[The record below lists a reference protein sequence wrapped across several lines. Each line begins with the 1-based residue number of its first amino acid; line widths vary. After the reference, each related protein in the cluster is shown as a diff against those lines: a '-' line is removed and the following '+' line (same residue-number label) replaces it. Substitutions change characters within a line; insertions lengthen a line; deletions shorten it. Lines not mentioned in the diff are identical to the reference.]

1 MINRLI
7 PVFLLVL
14 CSINTSNAD
23 IQRGVT
29 GVAPE
34 PQIGPVIL
42 SPATTGV
49 PAPVSGSNE
58 AEYISPW
65 LSGLD
70 DWVPVASDSF
80 SIFVPDCTHFA
91 VAFNP
96 GSEELFYVDP
106 NVELSDIQQ
115 QAIARAPAWLRADLY
130 DNFRRFLYSFV
141 ADFPAQEILN
151 APDPYV
157 DEVAFECAH
166 IAPGVLGS
174 MYYQLLLE
182 NVEEVYAVDSTLGF
196 VDIVDYGDSNDDDY
210 WSTVVYR
217 MIEENG
223 DTVEV
228 EMDREYYYWYI
239 VHPKISD
246 EDPTYIVPET
256 GQQGP
261 PPYGVFWR
269 DYLWN
274 YADPGYPLLSE
285 QWSDCEFLWDRTGN
299 STDAIDVLNTW
310 INDVMSFGAG
320 SERPIQPVRI
330 YVLHCGNCGEFSD
343 ITAAAARTCLVPT
356 VGTMNICEDH
366 TWNEFWVG
374 DEWIHWEP
382 VNYYVNNPLVYEN
395 GWGKTLSAVYN
406 YRGDGY
412 VWDVTERYS
421 EGICTL
427 NVTVYDSLGR
437 PADGQKI
444 TVESEAL
451 WGGTYAAIWGVT
463 NSLGQVSFVLGDDQ
477 NFYLRIDGPL
487 GSYPAFG
494 TVSVINGSVAGE
506 SYSWEHTMEAHQ
518 PEHQLSQAPDPP
530 NPLDDYRLDINYRV
544 EYETAYATFLNNNEF
559 SLKLD
564 TGVTDVF
571 IADEGN
577 YQSYA
582 AFQPAEGYGFEDNVS
597 EGAISFVLPTD
608 DPYYA
613 VFSSRELCKNS
624 VRLNLVVDVYRNGAP
639 GVSPESG
646 ADLPL
651 TFALEAPHPN
661 PFNDETVV
669 RFDIAEAGEAKVAV
683 YDVSGR
689 VIAVLSDGYLPQG
702 RYETVWAASGSAS
715 GVYIVSLDAGGKR
728 FARKI
733 CHLR

>member
-1 MINRLI
+1 MLKRS
-7 PVFLLVL
+7 VFFLLPVL
-14 CSINTSNAD
+14 CSISAFAAD
-23 IQRGVT
+23 IQLGVT
-29 GVAPE
+29 GIE
-34 PQIGPVIL
+34 PQLEIGPVIS
-42 SPATTGV
+42 SPAVVGSPGAF
-49 PAPVSGSNE
+49 PAARK
-58 AEYISPW
+58 AEYTSPW
-65 LSGLD
+65 FRGTD
-70 DWVPVASDSF
+70 DWVLIASDSF
-80 SIFVPDCTHFA
+80 SVFVPDCTHFA
-91 VAFNP
+91 VAFDP
-96 GSEELFYVDP
+96 QAETLSYVDP
-106 NVELSDIQQ
+106 NPELSDIQQ

-182 NVEEVYAVDSTLGF
+182 NVEDVYAADSALGF

-217 MIEENG
+217 MVEENG

-228 EMDREYYYWYI
+228 EMDREYYYWYV

-274 YADPGYPLLSE
+274 HADPGYPLLSE
-285 QWSDCEFLWDRTGN
+285 QWADCEFLWDRTGN

-421 EGICTL
+421 EGTCTL

-444 TVESEAL
+444 TIESEAL

-463 NSLGQVSFVLGDDQ
+463 DSQGEVSFVLGDEQ

-494 TVSVINGSVAGE
+494 TVSVITGSVAGE
-506 SYSWEHTMEAHQ
+506 TYLWEHTMEAHQ
-518 PEHQLSQAPDPP
+518 PEHQLTEAPDPP
-530 NPLDDYRLDINYRV
+530 NPLDDYRMDIAYSV

-564 TGVTDVF
+564 TGVTDIF
-571 IADEGN
+571 IADETN
-577 YQSYA
+577 YLAYA
-582 AFQPAEGYGFEDNVS
+582 SFQPAEGYGIEYDVQGGSLN
-597 EGAISFVLPTD
+597 FVLPTA

-624 VRLNLVVDVYRNGAP
+624 VRLNLVVNVYRNGAP
-639 GVSPESG
+639 GVTPEAG
-646 ADLPL
+646 ENVPAD
-651 TFALEAPHPN
+651 FALKSPHPN
-661 PFNDETVV
+661 PFNEQTVIPYIV
-669 RFDIAEAGEAKVAV
+669 ARGGDVEISVYDLLGRRVALLTDGYHQPGRYRAVWTASGKTSGLYLLVMEAGGERFSRK
-683 YDVSGR
+683 
-689 VIAVLSDGYLPQG
+689 LCYL
-702 RYETVWAASGSAS
+702 R
-715 GVYIVSLDAGGKR
+715 
-728 FARKI
+728 
-733 CHLR
+733 